1 MSQLRTATLVSEGEK
16 AESNPQL
23 IPQPSRPSPP
33 LQTAMLVESGNSEG
47 SVLGYATIEDQR
59 GPIEAELHGY
69 EFEDSTLARR
79 AFRNITQTDAAIE
92 NFIQGSDLYDKGTKT
107 WALPLKPSE
116 EKVLYSPLVG
126 VINSINVHFGL
137 QNDRA
142 VRHIHN
148 TKLPH
153 VEGSDITSQYPDPP
167 AKKGSSGS
175 DESNASDPDYS
186 PAGEKPS
193 ASKPPLKSSPDICV
207 QAVVPNNK
215 DLNNFPYIE
224 NANKHPRLSYHCFCY
239 RSQDGKEFRPQA
251 QPDSGRRLRQ
261 VCHFF
266 ASFSESKL
274 KLAIG
279 KSSYSRGTAV

>member
-16 AESNPQL
+16 AESDPKL
-23 IPQPSRPSPP
+23 IPQPSRPPPP

-69 EFEDSTLARR
+69 EFEDSTLAKR
-79 AFRNITQTDAAIE
+79 AFRNITQSNAAIE
-92 NFIQGSDLYDKGTKT
+92 SFIEACDLYDKGTKT

-116 EKVLYSPLVG
+116 EKILYSPLVA

-142 VRHIHN
+142 VHQIHN
-148 TKLPH
+148 TKLPY
-153 VEGSDITSQYPDPP
+153 VEEFDLTSQYPDPP

-224 NANKHPRLSYHCFCY
+224 NANKHPSYRITVSAIEVKTEKNF
-239 RSQDGKEFRPQA
+239 DPM
-251 QPDSGRRLRQ
+251 PNLIQ
-261 VCHFF
+261 VAVYARCVTF
-266 ASFSESKL
+266 AS
-274 KLAIG
+274 
-279 KSSYSRGTAV
+279 SSDLNLH